1 MEKLNLKQHLYI
13 FSLDNSKDAMV
24 VTGINIAVE
33 EIMKKIEIIYMGE
46 KKEKT
51 RNFHCKKCTVKTCLS
66 SSWKLSI
73 F

>member
-1 MEKLNLKQHLYI
+1 
-13 FSLDNSKDAMV
+13 MV